1 MTTADFIAGCFWPIA
16 IAFALLLIKVQQPD
30 LRRWLGRCALGVG
43 LLYLVLWFF
52 FRRESLVA
60 IVDQF
65 IFMAVVGVAVLWFGV
80 KSKFLSSD
88 PKSRMKRY
96 GFIAAGV
103 VLILFSGTILFLDFA
118 RPHLVL
124 EGRVRNVRTQG
135 AKGAEYVADINGQT
149 VKATT
154 PVYER
159 LKLLPYVRVEVGRG
173 SDYIFKI
180 DYLAN

>member
-16 IAFALLLIKVQQPD
+16 IAFALLLNKVRQPD

-43 LLYLVLWFF
+43 FLYLVLWFF

-65 IFMAVVGVAVLWFGV
+65 ILIVVVGVALIWFGA
-80 KSKFLSSD
+80 KSELLSSD
-88 PKSRMKRY
+88 PRSRLKRY
-96 GFIAAGV
+96 GFIAVGV
-103 VLILFSGTILFLDFA
+103 ALTLIAGTILVQDFVMP
-118 RPHLVL
+118 RVVL
-124 EGRVRNVRTQG
+124 EGRVENVRSLG
-135 AKGAEYVADINGQT
+135 GRAREYGAEIAGRT

-159 LKLLPYVRVEVGRG
+159 MKFKPYVRVEVGRG
-173 SDYIFKI
+173 SDYIFRI

>member
-16 IAFALLLIKVQQPD
+16 IAFALLLNKVRQPD

-43 LLYLVLWFF
+43 FLYLVLWFF

-65 IFMAVVGVAVLWFGV
+65 VLMAVVGVALLWFGI
-80 KSKFLSSD
+80 KSKLLSSD

-96 GFIAAGV
+96 GFIAAGT
-103 VLILFSGTILFLDFA
+103 VLMLFSGTILFLDFA
-118 RPHLVL
+118 RPRVVL
-124 EGRVRNVRTQG
+124 EGRVQNVRIQG
-135 AKGAEYVADINGQT
+135 KHSEYVASIAGQT

-159 LKLLPYVRVEVGRG
+159 LKLLPFVRVEVGRG

-180 DYLAN
+180 DYPAN

>member
-16 IAFALLLIKVQQPD
+16 IAFALLLRNVRQPD
-30 LRRWLGRCALGVG
+30 LRQWLGRCALGVG
-43 LLYLVLWFF
+43 FLYLALWFF

-65 IFMAVVGVAVLWFGV
+65 ILMAVIGAALLWFGA
-80 KSKFLSSD
+80 KSKPLSSD
-88 PKSRMKRY
+88 PKPRLKRY
-96 GFIAAGV
+96 GLVAAGV
-103 VLILFSGTILFLDFA
+103 ILMLVSGTILFLDFA
-118 RPHLVL
+118 RPRLVL
-124 EGRVRNVRTQG
+124 EGRVRNVRSQG
-135 AKGAEYVADINGQT
+135 AKGAEYVADIAGRT

-180 DYLAN
+180 EYFAN